1 MKIVVALDSFKGSC
15 SASQACRAV
24 SSGIK
29 RVHPDTNIISCPISD
44 GGEGFIATLEPI
56 LLHKGYHKHSLE
68 VMGPYQ
74 DQVKANFLYHEHKK
88 EAIVE
93 MAQCSG
99 LELDVHHIFKGH
111 QATTYGLG
119 QLIDHVIN
127 LGATSIK
134 IGLGGS
140 ATNDAGAGWAQALGA
155 KFFDLQGHL
164 IKQPLCGA
172 LLEHIGSVDTTLLD
186 AKLQNITIEGT
197 CDVTN
202 PLTGPKGATYI
213 FGPQKGVPHDNLA
226 ALDKTIQ
233 NFAKLMNEHYHQEQD
248 QVPGSGAAG
257 GMGAA
262 LLWFAHAKL
271 KRGIDVVMQTLEL
284 EQHIQDSDLVIV
296 GEGRIDGQ
304 SIHGKAP
311 VGVAYLA
318 QQHQV
323 PVIALC
329 GSLGPDYEKLYDYG
343 INALFAISSGPMS
356 LEESMARAPELLTN
370 ISTNLMRTLSLA
382 FKG

>member
-1 MKIVVALDSFKGSC
+1 MLFRS
-15 SASQACRAV
+15 
-24 SSGIK
+24 
-29 RVHPDTNIISCPISD
+29 
-44 GGEGFIATLEPI
+44 
-56 LLHKGYHKHSLE
+56 
-68 VMGPYQ
+68 
-74 DQVKANFLYHEHKK
+74 
-88 EAIVE
+88 
-93 MAQCSG
+93 
-99 LELDVHHIFKGH
+99 
-111 QATTYGLG
+111 
-119 QLIDHVIN
+119 
-127 LGATSIK
+127 
-134 IGLGGS
+134 
-140 ATNDAGAGWAQALGA
+140 
-155 KFFDLQGHL
+155 
-164 IKQPLCGA
+164 
-172 LLEHIGSVDTTLLD
+172 
-186 AKLQNITIEGT
+186 
-197 CDVTN
+197 
-202 PLTGPKGATYI
+202 
-213 FGPQKGVPHDNLA
+213 
-226 ALDKTIQ
+226 
-233 NFAKLMNEHYHQEQD
+233 
-248 QVPGSGAAG
+248 
-257 GMGAA
+257 MGAA